1 MIRRPSTGMFCFV
14 EILEKELVMKI
25 KVGDKI
31 DEIELPDTNG
41 NMFKLSSTKGK
52 KVLLTF
58 YRIAGCSFCNLRLME
73 FKKKSDEFGRDFVHV
88 GIFHSPT
95 DNLNRTMR
103 KHGNLPFKILADEH
117 FKYFEKYEVERS
129 MGKVFLAMLFKA
141 HKIFPAIFKG
151 FIPMRIKGF
160 FDIAITDVFINEK
173 GIVSDV
179 LYAKKDSADH
189 FPFEKVRAFSKGI

>member
-1 MIRRPSTGMFCFV
+1 MTDTFRFIEKP
-14 EILEKELVMKI
+14 EKELIMKI
-25 KVGDKI
+25 KVGDKL

-73 FKKKSDEFGRDFVHV
+73 FKKKSDEFGKDFVHI

-95 DNLNRTMR
+95 DNLNRTMK
-103 KHGNLPFKILADEH
+103 KHGKLPFKILADEH

-129 MGKVFLAMLFKA
+129 MGKVFLAMVFKS

-151 FIPMRIKGF
+151 FIPMPIKGF
-160 FDIAITDVFINEK
+160 FDIAVTDIFINEK
-173 GIVSDV
+173 GIVVDV

-189 FPFEKVRAFSKGI
+189 FPFEKVRAFSHGN

>member
-73 FKKKSDEFGRDFVHV
+73 FKK
-88 GIFHSPT
+88 
-95 DNLNRTMR
+95 NLMS
-103 KHGNLPFKILADEH
+103 LEKIL
-117 FKYFEKYEVERS
+117 FTS
-129 MGKVFLAMLFKA
+129 
-141 HKIFPAIFKG
+141 
-151 FIPMRIKGF
+151 GF
-160 FDIAITDVFINEK
+160 FIHQLII
-173 GIVSDV
+173 
-179 LYAKKDSADH
+179 
-189 FPFEKVRAFSKGI
+189 